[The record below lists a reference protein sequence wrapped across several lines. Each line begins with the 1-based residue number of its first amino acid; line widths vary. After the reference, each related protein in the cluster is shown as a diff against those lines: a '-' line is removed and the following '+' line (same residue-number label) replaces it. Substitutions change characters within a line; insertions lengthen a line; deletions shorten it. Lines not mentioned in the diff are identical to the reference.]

1 MTHQYDSLRQTILPG
16 SFPSVPWFET
26 SYQILLSIS
35 RFGFQMDA
43 LSRDIIGW
51 PMR

>member
-26 SYQILLSIS
+26 SDYTLRSIS
-35 RFGFQMDA
+35 RLGFQMDA
-43 LSRDIIGW
+43 LS
-51 PMR
+51 